1 VERFILLQHLAK
13 CIFLGEKENDPEYV
27 ILIVRQEKK
36 KMEKKITLEFLVCTS
51 AYFVDLD
58 TRSFYL

>member
-1 VERFILLQHLAK
+1 VETFILLQHLAK

-36 KMEKKITLEFLVCTS
+36 KMEKKD
-51 AYFVDLD
+51 YFGVSGVHICL
-58 TRSFYL
+58 LC